1 MSCSAKF
8 ILIIDKLNQKDK
20 LKINKL
26 TNDKLE
32 SNKLNKIIKKDSD
45 NFIKYIFKMD
55 FGD

>member
-8 ILIIDKLNQKDK
+8 ILIIDKLNKKDK
-20 LKINKL
+20 LKSNKL

-32 SNKLNKIIKKDSD
+32 INKLNKIIKKDSE
-45 NFIKYIFKMD
+45 NLFKNIFKMD

>member
-8 ILIIDKLNQKDK
+8 ILIINKLNQKDK
-20 LKINKL
+20 LKSNKL

-32 SNKLNKIIKKDSD
+32 SNKLNKIIKKDSE
-45 NFIKYIFKMD
+45 NIIKYIFKMD